1 MNPAQPA
8 WASFL
13 PFVVIGVVLFFRLR
27 RVGKPRPL
35 RLNLLWILPALYGLF
50 AAVLLF
56 ELPPHGWQW
65 AGCLAALALGAGAG
79 WMRGRTMTITVD
91 PASGGVMVAPS
102 LASLGFLVVLIL
114 VRQGFRSEFAGDP
127 HAAKGTALFVVEVL
141 VSFVVGMLAVQRLEM
156 ALRARRLLRAAA
168 PA

>member
-13 PFVVIGVVLFFRLR
+13 PFVIIGVVLLIRLR

-35 RLNLLWILPALYGLF
+35 RLNLLWILPAIYGLF

-56 ELPPHGWQW
+56 ELPPRGLQW
-65 AGCLAALALGAGAG
+65 VGCLLALALGCAAG
-79 WMRGRTMTITVD
+79 WARGRTMKIAVD
-91 PASGGVMVAPS
+91 PASGGVMVTPS

-114 VRQGFRSEFAGDP
+114 VRQAFRSEFAGDP
-127 HAAKGTALFVVEVL
+127 HAAKETALFVVELL
-141 VSFVVGMLAVQRLEM
+141 VSFVVGMLALMRVEM
-156 ALRARRLLRAAA
+156 ALRARKLLRAA
-168 PA
+168 